1 MIYILCFV
9 LILQQCQTQS
19 SHFGLFMF
27 KTSNRSKQL
36 TKMLVI
42 SHFKEDL
49 DWIDLQIGM
58 KIPHIIYTHL
68 NDPLILHRISTNKG
82 REATAYLQYII
93 DYYSKLPSLIAFLPA
108 YRKSQSDIVVALRAL
123 QWNKYVYMP
132 LNSLIIEATFKPN
145 TGNEQTTVN
154 YELWR
159 DVLQDEL
166 GPPPKKSIKTHC
178 CATFVVKREAI
189 LAHSKHF
196 YTRIFDYIANNYSSD
211 VAKATTLEYGLAYNF
226 WTTSEYKL

>member
-1 MIYILCFV
+1 
-9 LILQQCQTQS
+9 
-19 SHFGLFMF
+19 
-27 KTSNRSKQL
+27 
-36 TKMLVI
+36 MLVI
-42 SHFKEDL
+42 YHFKEDL

-58 KIPHIIYTHL
+58 EIPHIIYTHL
-68 NDPLILHRISTNKG
+68 NDSLIRHRISNNKG

-108 YRKSQSDIVVALRAL
+108 YRTSPYRKNPSDIVVALRAL
-123 QWNKYVYMP
+123 QWNKYIYMP
-132 LNSLIIEATFKPN
+132 LNSLIIEATFRPN

-166 GPPPKKSIKTHC
+166 GLPLEKNIKTHC

-196 YTRIFDYIANNYSSD
+196 YSRIFDYIAYNRSSD
-211 VAKATTLEYGLAYNF
+211 VTKATTLEYVWHIIFGQPANINYKTCDIFVCDSNGTISVKLA
-226 WTTSEYKL
+226 EKVL